1 MPQIYFNK
9 TFQLAQITF
18 NLLWTL
24 KNYIFKSCH
33 HPLLSL
39 ANGWDAEEAKC
50 DATKGGLSPGAQ
62 IALII
67 LCLGALCVGTFLWQ
81 RWKRSRAPK
90 EGAVNQPKYAGDVP
104 DFNRE
109 RAFGMGKDGFDNLQ
123 TVGLGELSPLP
134 QPKCRP
140 GGGYHPAGKGIH
152 DFMGTCTIGTVS
164 QNPKLGDWH
173 EDPKNLA

>member
-1 MPQIYFNK
+1 MMSSPPF
-9 TFQLAQITF
+9 F
-18 NLLWTL
+18 
-24 KNYIFKSCH
+24 
-33 HPLLSL
+33 SL